1 MVPQIRIAQD
11 EAADEVLSNDP
22 FALLVGML
30 LDQQYPMEHAFR
42 GPWKILDRF
51 GTLAPDAIAA
61 AEAEAFADLCATPP
75 AIHRYGRSMAGRVQ
89 QLATVVRDQYDGR
102 AETIWT
108 EAKDARDLLDRLKA
122 LPGFGDQK
130 ARIFAALVGK
140 QLDVRPAGWQEAIGP
155 YAEDGSYR
163 SVADVV
169 DPVSLTKVREFKQAA
184 KAAAKAK
191 AATVAKK
198 SPWVSPSS
206 HPSVPP
212 AGRRRPTRPWP
223 RSPGRAGQRTGA
235 SPGPATAAAVSTC
248 AASKASSTP
257 PGGEPAGRATW
268 CLLVVSRPWNRRRVA
283 ICAQQVRDDGDEGDG
298 GAGRPRVR
306 RRAAEG
312 DAAAY
317 PACGRSRSGEPA
329 RSRRA
334 GTGPRSRPARPGG
347 SAGRTAAG

>member
-1 MVPQIRIAQD
+1 MATQIRIAQD
-11 EAADEVLSNDP
+11 EAADEVLSRDP

-61 AEAEAFADLCATPP
+61 AEAESFADLCATPP

-89 QLATVVRDQYDGR
+89 QLAAVVRDQYDGR

-108 EAKDARDLLDRLKA
+108 EAKDTRDLIERLKA

-140 QLDVRPAGWQEAIGP
+140 QLDVRPPGWQEAIGP

-169 DPVSLTKVREFKQAA
+169 DAPSLAKVREFKQAA

-191 AATVAKK
+191 
-198 SPWVSPSS
+198 
-206 HPSVPP
+206 
-212 AGRRRPTRPWP
+212 
-223 RSPGRAGQRTGA
+223 
-235 SPGPATAAAVSTC
+235 
-248 AASKASSTP
+248 
-257 PGGEPAGRATW
+257 
-268 CLLVVSRPWNRRRVA
+268 
-283 ICAQQVRDDGDEGDG
+283 
-298 GAGRPRVR
+298 
-306 RRAAEG
+306 
-312 DAAAY
+312 DAAL
-317 PACGRSRSGEPA
+317 
-329 RSRRA
+329 
-334 GTGPRSRPARPGG
+334 TQK
-347 SAGRTAAG
+347 